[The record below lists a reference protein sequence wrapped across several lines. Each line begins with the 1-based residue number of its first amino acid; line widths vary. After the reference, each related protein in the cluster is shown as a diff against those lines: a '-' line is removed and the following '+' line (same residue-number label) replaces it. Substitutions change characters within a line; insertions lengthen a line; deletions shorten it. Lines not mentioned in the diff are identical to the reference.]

1 MKALGLY
8 LLSRKQSQVS
18 MNLTDFRITPVH
30 AVFDAVRDQA
40 EAEGVRVAGSEIIG
54 LIPKAALE
62 MAADHYLQCENFSP
76 DAVLENRLAEALPYS
91 MDDLLDQLS
100 DPKRAA
106 GGGSAAA
113 LSGAMAA
120 ALGVLTLRLRKID
133 PQRFIDHRGFFQ
145 MAADRDA
152 QAFAGLMRSANPPHD
167 ALMEATEA
175 PLQVAERAHN
185 LYEDLQRVAADCPRQ
200 YISDVTTAIGL
211 ALSAKSGAIATV
223 ELNLSRLDGAKDESI
238 FEARIG
244 KLK

>member
-1 MKALGLY
+1 
-8 LLSRKQSQVS
+8 
-18 MNLTDFRITPVH
+18 
-30 AVFDAVRDQA
+30 
-40 EAEGVRVAGSEIIG
+40 
-54 LIPKAALE
+54 
-62 MAADHYLQCENFSP
+62 
-76 DAVLENRLAEALPYS
+76 

-120 ALGVLTLRLRKID
+120 ALGVLTLRLMKID

-175 PLQVAERAHN
+175 PLRIAERAHN
-185 LYEDLQRVAADCPRQ
+185 LHEDLQRVAAIVPTISLRCNHGDRVGLLGEIGRDRNRGIESVAPYRSERQ
-200 YISDVTTAIGL
+200 VYSSKPG
-211 ALSAKSGAIATV
+211 
-223 ELNLSRLDGAKDESI
+223 
-238 FEARIG
+238 
-244 KLK
+244 

>member
-1 MKALGLY
+1 
-8 LLSRKQSQVS
+8 
-18 MNLTDFRITPVH
+18 
-30 AVFDAVRDQA
+30 
-40 EAEGVRVAGSEIIG
+40 
-54 LIPKAALE
+54 
-62 MAADHYLQCENFSP
+62 
-76 DAVLENRLAEALPYS
+76 
-91 MDDLLDQLS
+91 
-100 DPKRAA
+100 
-106 GGGSAAA
+106 
-113 LSGAMAA
+113 
-120 ALGVLTLRLRKID
+120 
-133 PQRFIDHRGFFQ
+133 